1 MNAAMSFASPTPTR
15 FFSAV
20 VLTAAALL
28 TGCATPKT
36 YDYAAFQQARPRS
49 ILVLPPVNQSLDI
62 KATYSLLSQS
72 SKPLAEAGYYV
83 LPVALVDETFREN
96 GLTQAD
102 DIHAVDLKKLN
113 EIFGADAVLYLTV
126 KRYGST
132 YYVFGSAT
140 VVEAQARLV
149 DARSGALLWDGTASA
164 SSEEGKSNNNG
175 LVGMLITAALQQII
189 STVNDQSH
197 EIAGIA
203 SNRLLSVRAGNG
215 ILPGPRYP
223 MASK

>member
-1 MNAAMSFASPTPTR
+1 MRLAPTR
-15 FFSAV
+15 FFLAAV
-20 VLTAAALL
+20 LATAALL
-28 TGCATPKT
+28 TGCAAPKAYNYT
-36 YDYAAFQQARPRS
+36 ALKEAKPRS
-49 ILVLPPVNQSLDI
+49 ILVLPPVNESVDI

-83 LPVALVDETFREN
+83 LPVAVVDETFRAN
-96 GLTQAD
+96 GLSQAN
-102 DIHAVDLKKLN
+102 DIHAVDLKKLH

-149 DARSGALLWDGTASA
+149 DARTGTLLWDGTASA

-175 LVGMLITAALQQII
+175 LVGMLITAVVQQII
-189 STVNDQSH
+189 SSATDQSH

-203 SNRLLSVRAGNG
+203 SQRLLSVRAGNG
-215 ILPGPRYP
+215 ILPGPRHPAYGR
-223 MASK
+223 AE

>member
-1 MNAAMSFASPTPTR
+1 MSFASMAPTR

-20 VLTAAALL
+20 VLAAAALL
-28 TGCATPKT
+28 TGCAAPQA
-36 YDYAAFQQARPRS
+36 YDYAAFQQAKPRS
-49 ILVLPPVNQSLDI
+49 ILVLPPVNQSVDI

-96 GLTQAD
+96 GLSQAD
-102 DIHAVDLKKLN
+102 DIHALDLKKLN

-189 STVNDQSH
+189 SSVTDQSH

-203 SNRLLSVRAGNG
+203 GNRLLSVRAGNG
-215 ILPGPRYP
+215 ILPGPRHPLYGEQV
-223 MASK
+223 K